1 MTILRRLA
9 KMPGGRGRGG
19 PMPREVQVSKALSKL
34 LRHSAEKEG
43 LQLDEAGYINLKDVL
58 NNQRIRGLKATLDEV
73 KQIVAENDKQRF
85 SLIHK
90 SAAVSKSGVP
100 SDDAATSTTSDI
112 PAQLPESDDPADY
125 LIRANQGHSLEIA
138 SENLLTPITEENMPS
153 IVVHGTTHSA
163 WPQIVATGG
172 LKKMARTHVHFASG
186 LPAGFK
192 SEDKDGNAAPVISG
206 MRNSSSVLVYVDIKK
221 AMQAGVKFWTS
232 ENGVILSEGDENG
245 VIGLQFF
252 SKVEDRTGGQGVL
265 VENGTVLKDAP
276 ESWTKPKKVEKPKK
290 LPDVKKD
297 DGAQQPAAAE
307 SDGKPSGAEL
317 KRRAKA
323 EKAARREREK
333 AEQAA

>member
-1 MTILRRLA
+1 
-9 KMPGGRGRGG
+9 MPGGRGRGG

-43 LQLDEAGYINLKDVL
+43 LQLDAAGYINLKDVVGRL
-58 NNQRIRGLKATLDEV
+58 HDICLWIRGLKATLDEV

-90 SAAVSKSGVP
+90 SAAPSAASVP
-100 SDDAATSTTSDI
+100 ADDAATSLASDI
-112 PAQLPESDDPADY
+112 PSQHPESDDPADY

-138 SENLLTPITEENMPS
+138 SENLLAPITEENLPS

-192 SEDKDGNAAPVISG
+192 SEDKDSSNAPVISG

-221 AMQAGVKFWTS
+221 AIEAGIKFWKS
-232 ENGVILSEGDENG
+232 ENGVILSEGDDKG

-252 SKVEDRTGGQGVL
+252 SRAEDRTGGQGVL
-265 VENGTVLKDAP
+265 VENGVVLKEAP
-276 ESWTKPKKVEKPKK
+276 DSWIKPKKVNKPRN
-290 LPDVKKD
+290 
-297 DGAQQPAAAE
+297 QQ
-307 SDGKPSGAEL
+307 DGK
-317 KRRAKA
+317 KN
-323 EKAARREREK
+323 
-333 AEQAA
+333 QADQKPTSA

>member
-1 MTILRRLA
+1 
-9 KMPGGRGRGG
+9 MPGRGRGG

-43 LQLDEAGYINLKDVL
+43 LQLDDAGYINLKDVL

-90 SAAVSKSGVP
+90 SAAASAASVP
-100 SDDAATSTTSDI
+100 ADDAATSTTSEI
-112 PAQLPESDDPADY
+112 PSQAPESDDPADY

-138 SENLLTPITEENMPS
+138 SENLLTPITEENLPS
-153 IVVHGTTHSA
+153 TAVHGTTHAA

-172 LKKMARTHVHFASG
+172 LKRMTRTHVHFASG

-192 SEDKDGNAAPVISG
+192 SEDADGSAAPVISG

-221 AMQAGVKFWTS
+221 AMEAGVKFWKS

-252 SKVEDRTGGQGVL
+252 NKVEDRTGGQGVL
-265 VENGTVLKDAP
+265 VEDGKILKEAP
-276 ESWTKPKKVEKPKK
+276 ESWTKPKKTEKPKSE
-290 LPDVKKD
+290 VKKTE
-297 DGAQQPAAAE
+297 GAQQPPAAE
-307 SDGKPSGAEL
+307 GDGKPSGAEL
-317 KRRAKA
+317 KKRAKA
-323 EKAARREREK
+323 EKAARREKEK
-333 AEQAA
+333 AEQATAQGQE